1 MTVVD
6 IITIVI
12 RTYKQ
17 YYDRNK
23 FVIKTTFDQNRSPQ
37 FIKDFFSSF
46 LLRKQK
52 ISIPFEAKV
61 LMSLN
66 RSLVK
71 NHKKKTWPWVAR
83 WF

>member
-12 RTYKQ
+12 RTYWQ

-23 FVIKTTFDQNRSPQ
+23 FVIKATFDQNRSPQ

-61 LMSLN
+61 LMSL
-66 RSLVK
+66 LKLKLAK
-71 NHKKKTWPWVAR
+71 NHKKIMS
-83 WF
+83 

>member
-12 RTYKQ
+12 RTYWQ

-23 FVIKTTFDQNRSPQ
+23 FVIKTTLDQNRSPQ

-61 LMSLN
+61 LMSL
-66 RSLVK
+66 LKLKLAK
-71 NHKKKTWPWVAR
+71 NHKKIMS
-83 WF
+83 

>member
-12 RTYKQ
+12 RTYWQ

-61 LMSLN
+61 LMSL
-66 RSLVK
+66 LKLKLAK
-71 NHKKKTWPWVAR
+71 NHKKIMS
-83 WF
+83 